1 MCLAIPMQ
9 LIERREFDGVAD
21 LNGVRRDV
29 ALMLT
34 PDAAQGDW
42 VLVHAGYA
50 ITVVDEQEAART
62 LSLLEDLEVALA
74 EVTR

>member
-9 LIERREFDGVAD
+9 LVERREFDGVAD
-21 LNGVRRDV
+21 LNGVQRNV

-34 PDAAQGDW
+34 PDAVQGDW

-62 LSLLEDLEVALA
+62 LSMLEAIDVELA
-74 EVTR
+74 EEAS